1 MASTEVQTD
10 ERTAI
15 ATVVQLYID
24 GASKGDAAKL
34 KEAFHEEAWM
44 FGSLS
49 GQRYDVPIG
58 QLIEMTSSQPLDSD
72 GAFRAR
78 ITSVEQAGDAAI
90 ARVEEEGCWGDVS
103 FVDFFTLTKIDGA
116 WKITNKTFTHTGG
129 ELPQG

>member
-1 MASTEVQTD
+1 MAATEVQTD
-10 ERTAI
+10 ERAAI

-24 GASKGDAAKL
+24 GASKGDSAKL

-58 QLIEMTSSQPLDSD
+58 QLIEMTVSQPLDSD
-72 GAFRAR
+72 GGFNAR
-78 ITSVEQAGDAAI
+78 IASIEQVGDAAT
-90 ARVEEEGCWGDVS
+90 ARVEEEGCWGNVS
-103 FVDFFTLTKIDGA
+103 FVTFLSLAKIDGS
-116 WKITNKTFTHTGG
+116 WKVVNKTFAHTGG